1 MKKLDRS
8 YKLFLVL
15 LVLLGII
22 PLISNLKFIFANG
35 ATTLPVY
42 TNFEMTEYA
51 ILEGTN
57 ENISSINLNLP
68 SDTWNVDEIELN
80 FTDIDFARET
90 IVVEE
95 QHYGTIDQNY
105 KRVYHKNGPQ
115 RIQGQAIQINLTEPS
130 FIYGIEIY
138 GRNFSSTSGV
148 PLLQIRGYDNINNR
162 PNETVYATTSLNLS
176 SDQGW
181 YIQNFSAPIPL
192 EIGNYFLVMNGSSL
206 PLGEDDPTTKG
217 FLWYYN
223 NNSNPLNLYS
233 SQTITNTANWDVG
246 VQNNPLL
253 FKLIRKVNLP
263 FYPEENNMTIEINN
277 YNYTVSNG
285 TSQGEGYFKDFF
297 NYSPHSTTLNFAI
310 FNNRSGSL
318 IFNLTSKVGI
328 NNIFI
333 APSNVEI
340 KINLNNLWTTTPTI
354 IRNSDNYS
362 VRFNFPLSWQNI
374 SVFKDLTNISSSV
387 IINTSD
393 NYIFIPNEIISDG
406 AEWEIEAYSPNILLD
421 INAPKIDYL
430 TGQEL
435 RFSILNPI
443 AGNYTFLLIDPSG
456 FEEHRFSKLNPPSD
470 YIFSYEIPSNAVE
483 GSYFAY
489 IFFYNGTD
497 AGVATQEF
505 LITLASSNPSNNP
518 IGVIIGIIA
527 IIGSA
532 VGFSSFIAARKIIS
546 KRRASLESILSK
558 CNDIINLEYI
568 IVLETR
574 SGIDIFSQSFTDKQ
588 VDTTLISGFLQ
599 AIRTFG
605 AEMSEEAKK
614 SRTVKLEYKKSIMLM
629 TEFVNLKLIIIM
641 KDNPSPNFIYL
652 LEDLSYDIYKNYGKN
667 IDDFKGN
674 IKQFR
679 GIKSLVEK
687 HLNISLL
694 YPLRVSMNEKV
705 KLNQAEK
712 EMINKAL
719 NFMKENNFDHFYSL
733 YLLPAN
739 MCTPNDYKA
748 ILNLIQ
754 KGIFQPVND

>member
-1 MKKLDRS
+1 MKKLNRS
-8 YKLFLVL
+8 YKLFLVF
-15 LVLLGII
+15 LVLMGII
-22 PLISNLKFIFANG
+22 PLISNSKFIFANG
-35 ATTLPVY
+35 DTSLPVY
-42 TNFEMTEYA
+42 TNFEMTEYS

-80 FTDIDFARET
+80 FTDIDFTRET
-90 IVVEE
+90 LVVEE
-95 QHYGTIDQNY
+95 QHYGTFNQNFVNVFY
-105 KRVYHKNGPQ
+105 KNTPQ
-115 RIQGQAIQINLTEPS
+115 RIVGQGIQIKLMNPTIL
-130 FIYGIEIY
+130 YGVEIF
-138 GRNFSSTSGV
+138 GRKDSITSEL
-148 PLLQIRGYDNINNR
+148 PLIQIRGYDKLNDR
-162 PNETVYATTSLNLS
+162 PNSTLYGGTTLNIS
-176 SDQGW
+176 SIPGW
-181 YIQNFSAPIPL
+181 YIQEFSAPISL
-192 EIGNYFLVMNGSSL
+192 DKGDYYLVMNGSGL
-206 PLGEDDPTTKG
+206 TVPENHPTNQG

-223 NNSNPLNLYS
+223 NVSNQYNLNYSYTPLGS
-233 SQTITNTANWDVG
+233 SVWASGNNI
-246 VQNNPLL
+246 NPLL
-253 FKLIRKVNLP
+253 YKLIQKIDLP
-263 FYPEENNMTIEINN
+263 FYPEENNMTVEINN
-277 YNYTVSNG
+277 YNYTISNG
-285 TSQGEGYFKDFF
+285 ISQREGYFKNSF
-297 NYSPHSTTLNFAI
+297 NYSPHSTILNFAI

-318 IFNLTSKVGI
+318 IFNLTSKLGI

-333 APSNVEI
+333 TPSNVEI

-393 NYIFIPNEIISDG
+393 NYIIIPNDIITDG
-406 AEWEIEAYSPNILLD
+406 AEWEIKAYSPNILLE
-421 INAPKIDYL
+421 IYAPKTDYL

-435 RFSILNPI
+435 RFSVLNPI
-443 AGNYTFLLIDPSG
+443 AGNYTFLLTDPSG
-456 FEEHRFSKLNPPSD
+456 FEEHRFSRLNPPSD
-470 YIFSYEIPSNAVE
+470 YFFSYEIPSNAVE

-497 AGVATQEF
+497 AGVTTQEF
-505 LITLASSNPSNNP
+505 IISLASSNPSNNP
-518 IGVIIGIIA
+518 IGLIIGIIVIVGS
-527 IIGSA
+527 IIGIL
-532 VGFSSFIAARKIIS
+532 SFIAARKIIS
-546 KRRASLESILSK
+546 KRREGLESILSK

-574 SGIDIFSQSFTDKQ
+574 SGIDIFSQSFTDKK

-605 AEMSEEAKK
+605 AEMSEEAKT

-679 GIKSLVEK
+679 GIKNLVEK
-687 HLNISLL
+687 HLNISFL

-705 KLNQAEK
+705 KLNQTEK
-712 EMINKAL
+712 EMMNKAL

-739 MCTPNDYKA
+739 MCTPSDYNT